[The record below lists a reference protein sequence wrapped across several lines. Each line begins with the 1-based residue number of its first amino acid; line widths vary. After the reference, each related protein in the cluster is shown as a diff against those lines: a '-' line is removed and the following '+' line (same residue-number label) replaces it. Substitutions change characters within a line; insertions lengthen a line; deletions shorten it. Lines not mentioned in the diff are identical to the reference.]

1 MWLGNL
7 GLVGHKRFR
16 LETRKSNNFDSNP
29 VRNALS
35 KKELQKTSEN
45 HENLNQWFL
54 TKVRFS

>member
-1 MWLGNL
+1 MWLRNL

-35 KKELQKTSEN
+35 KKRTSKEN